1 MHITWK
7 LYDFFIWI
15 LVIIICILIC
25 AFTFYIYDVCLH
37 HMYNYLHH
45 FALLFASH
53 VIFIRFVYTLTYILL
68 ILYCIIYIYIYIYI
82 YIFAYIICTFV
93 CIICTFICIIFTFMH
108 HFYFVPVA
116 CTLVCSIKEL
126 FSQKICTFLPRSI
139 SQTSAWQTAPPPQ
152 LTRVRVGS
160 CAPKSADSAKCR
172 V

>member
-68 ILYCIIYIYIYIYI
+68 ILYCIIYIYIYLCLHHMYLL
-82 YIFAYIICTFV
+82 F
-93 CIICTFICIIFTFMH
+93 IFTFMH

-116 CTLVCSIKEL
+116 CTLVCPIKEL
-126 FSQKICTFLPRSI
+126 FSQKFAHFFREAFLR
-139 SQTSAWQTAPPPQ
+139 QVLGKQPPPSTHEGAGWFLCPQ
-152 LTRVRVGS
+152 I
-160 CAPKSADSAKCR
+160 C
-172 V
+172 